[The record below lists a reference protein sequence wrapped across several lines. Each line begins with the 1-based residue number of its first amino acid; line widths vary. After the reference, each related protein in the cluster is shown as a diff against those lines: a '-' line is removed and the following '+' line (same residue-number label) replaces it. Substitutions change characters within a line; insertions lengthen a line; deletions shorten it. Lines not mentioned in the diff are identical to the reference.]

1 MKAIITFLWIVF
13 CSCQVFATA
22 QISDLIIYNG
32 TKYALN
38 SNPLEQYFEKNP
50 DKRPQGEIMSTAL
63 WRGYVATFEIKEN
76 QLFLRD
82 IEIQVSDTTRKKN
95 WKSVLHEVFPDQPN
109 IKLDW
114 LTGLLVLPHG
124 KLVNYVHMG
133 YASTYENYILL
144 EIDGGN
150 LKKEKKFNY
159 KDYEAFKSRQFEAFK
174 KTDQY
179 KQLKAQLKADKT
191 YDDEYIEQFLR
202 IFVIDYTSKIMED

>member
-1 MKAIITFLWIVF
+1 
-13 CSCQVFATA
+13 
-22 QISDLIIYNG
+22 
-32 TKYALN
+32 
-38 SNPLEQYFEKNP
+38 
-50 DKRPQGEIMSTAL
+50 
-63 WRGYVATFEIKEN
+63 
-76 QLFLRD
+76 
-82 IEIQVSDTTRKKN
+82 
-95 WKSVLHEVFPDQPN
+95 
-109 IKLDW
+109 
-114 LTGLLVLPHG
+114 LVLPHG